1 MRRAIVALLM
11 AVTMTMALPLGV
23 QAQNEAALRQALEG
37 KMVTVKVDM
46 PGTSKGID
54 VFPEEQTPV
63 EWREVAQRMKDN
75 GTALR
80 IGQASRIT
88 KVVVKSDSHIEVQL
102 GGGGFGTFGDNV
114 GSPIS
119 ANTESD
125 SKRER
130 MLRDSIKAAPN
141 TDRKKQFEKDLANAR
156 DDRERQNA
164 RATAAAVTA
173 NEAREANLRVKRAEG
188 GSRFNVRYKHGIPAD
203 ALTAD
208 GVLRALAQFIEAG
221 GGPVSGAQSMSM
233 SMSSGAGQGMATGGN
248 ALLSIRK
255 GLSIA
260 DVEALFGPANTATE
274 SKEGSLT
281 LMKRTYVYDGKKVI
295 TAFVN
300 GVLID
305 YGIAPQ

>member
-1 MRRAIVALLM
+1 MRRVTAALLI
-11 AVTMTMALPLGV
+11 TLALPV
-23 QAQNEAALRQALEG
+23 AAHAQNEGVLRQALEG

-63 EWREVAQRMKDN
+63 DWREVAQRMKDN

-80 IGQASRIT
+80 MGQPSRIT
-88 KVVVKSDSHIEVQL
+88 KVVLKGDSHIEVQL

-114 GSPIS
+114 GSAVS

-141 TDRKKQFEKDLANAR
+141 GDKKKQFEKDLANAR

-164 RATAAAVTA
+164 RATAAAATA
-173 NEAREANLRVKRAEG
+173 NEAREANLRIRRAEG
-188 GSRFNVRYKHGIPAD
+188 GSRFNVRYKHGMPAD
-203 ALTAD
+203 AMTPD
-208 GVLRALAQFIEAG
+208 GVMRALAPFIDVG
-221 GGPVSGAQSMSM
+221 GGAVSGGSTMGMAVSGAQP
-233 SMSSGAGQGMATGGN
+233 MATGTN
-248 ALLSIRK
+248 ALLSIKK

-260 DVEALFGPANTATE
+260 EVEALFGPANTATE

-281 LMKRTYVYDGKKVI
+281 LMKRTYAYDGKKVI

>member
-80 IGQASRIT
+80 MGQASRIT

-141 TDRKKQFEKDLANAR
+141 SDRKKQFEKDLANAR

-208 GVLRALAQFIEAG
+208 GVLRALAQLIEAS
-221 GGPVSGAQSMSM
+221 GGPVNAAPA
-233 SMSSGAGQGMATGGN
+233 MSSGTGLGMATGGN
-248 ALLSIRK
+248 ALLSIKK

-260 DVEALFGPANTATE
+260 EVEALFGPANTATE

>member
-1 MRRAIVALLM
+1 MS
-11 AVTMTMALPLGV
+11 VTMTMSLTRSA

-37 KMVTVKVDM
+37 RMVTVKVDM

-63 EWREVAQRMKDN
+63 DWREVAQRMKDN

-80 IGQASRIT
+80 MGQSSRIT
-88 KVVVKSDSHIEVQL
+88 KVVVKGESHIEVQL

-114 GSPIS
+114 GSPVS
-119 ANTESD
+119 ASTESD

-141 TDRKKQFEKDLANAR
+141 GDRKKQFEKDLANAR

-164 RATAAAVTA
+164 RSIAAAATA

-188 GSRFNVRYKHGIPAD
+188 GSRFNVRYKRGIPAD

-208 GVLRALAQFIEAG
+208 GVLRALAQFLDAG
-221 GGPVSGAQSMSM
+221 GGPVN
-233 SMSSGAGQGMATGGN
+233 AGSAGTASAMVGTGGQAMASGGN
-248 ALLSIRK
+248 ALISLKK
-255 GLSIA
+255 GLSIS
-260 DVEALFGPANTATE
+260 DVESLFGPANTATE